1 MLDIKS
7 VISSF
12 FRLQLS
18 VKMLHWNTKNYNLH
32 KITDKLHQ
40 DLLTI
45 TDRFVETYL
54 GKNQEESDIV
64 INKVDVDYISEAELL
79 VYLEKIIDKVIL
91 SDYYKNVDKE
101 LRAIMDEMLEL
112 LYTNIYL
119 LRTVKIE

>member
-18 VKMLHWNTKNYNLH
+18 VKMLHWNTKNYNIH

-40 DLLTI
+40 DLLAI
-45 TDRFVETYL
+45 NDRIVETYL
-54 GKNQEESDIV
+54 GKNQEEGDIL
-64 INKVDVDYISEAELL
+64 ITRVDVDYIYDAELL
-79 VYLEKIIDKVIL
+79 SYLEKIIDKVIL
-91 SDYYKNVDKE
+91 SDYYKNVNNE
-101 LRAIMDEMLEL
+101 LRAIMDELLEL

>member
-12 FRLQLS
+12 FRLQLT

-40 DLLTI
+40 DLLAI
-45 TDRFVETYL
+45 NDRFVETYL
-54 GKNQEESDIV
+54 GRNQEGADIV
-64 INKVDVDYISEAELL
+64 ITKVDVDYISDVDLL

-91 SDYYKNVDKE
+91 SDYYKNVDNE
-101 LRAIMDEMLEL
+101 LRAIMDELLEL

-119 LRTVKIE
+119 LRTVKID